1 MGLVLKDPNPETVKN
16 IDQEYVYTRSTQQ
29 QTEIFEAM
37 DAWERVFPD
46 QPLPLAAKLDEWLQ
60 GIRERDSYW
69 KGADLVALFEHALQT
84 TREREPRDVIGW
96 LTAGFREGYLVDPGI
111 FSN

>member
-1 MGLVLKDPNPETVKN
+1 
-16 IDQEYVYTRSTQQ
+16 
-29 QTEIFEAM
+29 M

-46 QPLPLAAKLDEWLQ
+46 MSLPLASRLDEWLQ
-60 GIRERDSYW
+60 GIRDRDSYW
-69 KGADLVALFEHALQT
+69 KGADLIALFEHALQT

-96 LTAGFREGYLVDPGI
+96 LTAGFREGDLVDPGI